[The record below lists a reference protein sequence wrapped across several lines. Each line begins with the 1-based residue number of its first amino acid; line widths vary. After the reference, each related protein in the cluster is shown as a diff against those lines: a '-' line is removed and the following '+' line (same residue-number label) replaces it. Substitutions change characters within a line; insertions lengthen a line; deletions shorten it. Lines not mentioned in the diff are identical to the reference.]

1 MAVTVEK
8 VTYARVAQDA
18 VPKSAVPR
26 AHDANLDTFLL
37 GHVDALK
44 GFAAGKNSC
53 PATFFEPDAQALF
66 GDLRTGNDAEF
77 LDAAHK
83 ITLRLIGQMTG
94 ATAAG
99 LLVCMQIKD
108 GSTLSAAVLK
118 LQVVT
123 PNAANLETLDS
134 GEVLLSAVTD
144 VMDAPGKLQKGALV
158 DDPRTDSDV
167 IMGDLASKE
176 AQYFPRAFGI
186 SIQQRPALAAVD
198 TLDVIRELQGE
209 VVEEAAR
216 HALPTIAPGPI
227 ADVLEALAE
236 TVPQLEPVEVRQTV
250 EARLAERPRP
260 VRAVDTAAPLVE
272 HITASGV
279 VIRVPVTGVNRV
291 QIERDNVGGG
301 FVIRIR
307 VDDEPRREIR

>member
-1 MAVTVEK
+1 MAVSVEK

-18 VPKSAVPR
+18 SPASAKPR
-26 AHDANLDTFLL
+26 PHDAGLDAFLL
-37 GHVDALK
+37 GHVTALR

-53 PATFFEPDAQALF
+53 PATFVEADGQNLF
-66 GDLRTGNDAEF
+66 DSLRTGTDSVF

-83 ITLRLIGQMTG
+83 ITLRLIGQMHG
-94 ATAAG
+94 ATAPG

-108 GSTLSAAVLK
+108 GATLSAAVLK

-158 DDPRTDSDV
+158 EDSRPDSDV

-186 SIQQRPALAAVD
+186 SIEQRPALAAA
-198 TLDVIRELQGE
+198 DVLEIIRELQGDA
-209 VVEEAAR
+209 VEEEAR
-216 HALPTIAPGPI
+216 HALRSVPTGPI
-227 ADVLEALAE
+227 AQVLEGLGQA
-236 TVPQLEPVEVRQTV
+236 VPELQPA
-250 EARLAERPRP
+250 EARQAVQDRLASRPRP
-260 VRAVDTAAPLVE
+260 VRSVDTAAPLVE

-279 VIRVPVTGVNRV
+279 TIKVPITGQNRV
-291 QIERDNVGGG
+291 TVEPDNVDGGYI
-301 FVIRIR
+301 IRIR
-307 VDDEPRREIR
+307 VDEQPRREVR